1 MRNFFITVAL
11 LVICVLIM
19 LIVFAIVLAIAA
31 FLAKS
36 LAPWVGIAF
45 IVALILLGM
54 LILILSAVK
63 EK

>member
-1 MRNFFITVAL
+1 MKDFFITVAL

-19 LIVFAIVLAIAA
+19 LIIFAIVLAIAA

-45 IVALILLGM
+45 IGALILLGM